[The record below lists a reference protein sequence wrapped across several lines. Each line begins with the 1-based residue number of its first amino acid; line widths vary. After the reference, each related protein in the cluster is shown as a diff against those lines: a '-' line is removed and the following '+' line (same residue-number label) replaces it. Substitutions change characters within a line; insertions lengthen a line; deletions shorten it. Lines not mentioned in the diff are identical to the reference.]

1 MSRFKGACSFVAF
14 LIRLT
19 IDKETGVWG
28 DHGVGLGVAESEGS
42 SDAPVER
49 GGVREREQNW
59 KYAAA
64 ACVSREKKTVT
75 SGKGEGRVV
84 WFNWLLGGG
93 KGGVLVPGTRLGG
106 VPPLLIVLYRRRL
119 SHGGGGCL
127 SLCLVSFLALLAA
140 QPLDLFLLTLRRC
153 RSPRPAL
160 PRLPDLT
167 WPGLA
172 WA

>member
-1 MSRFKGACSFVAF
+1 MRPLRGVESANE
-14 LIRLT
+14 
-19 IDKETGVWG
+19 DKIGSMLLLLVY
-28 DHGVGLGVAESEGS
+28 LGRKKQLH
-42 SDAPVER
+42 PV
-49 GGVREREQNW
+49 
-59 KYAAA
+59 
-64 ACVSREKKTVT
+64 
-75 SGKGEGRVV
+75 RVKAG
-84 WFNWLLGGG
+84 WFGLLGGG

-106 VPPLLIVLYRRRL
+106 VPPLLMVLYRRRL